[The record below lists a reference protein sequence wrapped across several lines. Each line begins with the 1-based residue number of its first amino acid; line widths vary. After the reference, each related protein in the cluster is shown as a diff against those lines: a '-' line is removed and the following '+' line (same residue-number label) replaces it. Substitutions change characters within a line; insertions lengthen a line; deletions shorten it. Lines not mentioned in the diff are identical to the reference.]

1 MADINK
7 SMEILKF
14 LEHSNRND
22 KLLHYNKGED
32 GYTFFGIYEVAH
44 PKWRGWT
51 IIKRYLLIEPDIKK
65 CSVILSNVTDLMI
78 EVEKFYKS
86 NFWDKAKL
94 DLVNSQKIAD
104 EIFIFGVNTGMQVAI
119 KKAQQLIGVT
129 ADGVVG
135 PMTLKALNDFDE
147 SIFDLKFDELEKEY
161 YDAIIKT
168 KPYLLKNKQGWYNR
182 ADTV

>member
-14 LEHSNRND
+14 VEHSNRND
-22 KLLHYNKGED
+22 KLLHYNDGEY
-32 GYTFFGIYEVAH
+32 GCTFFGIYEAAH
-44 PKWRGWT
+44 PKWRGWA

-104 EIFIFGVNTGMQVAI
+104 EIFIFGVNVGMGVAI
-119 KKAQQLIGVT
+119 KKAQQLVGVT
-129 ADGVVG
+129 ADVVVG
-135 PMTLKALNDFDE
+135 PMTLKALNSFNEQMFDIVFDE
-147 SIFDLKFDELEKEY
+147 KEKEY
-161 YDAIIKT
+161 YSMLAE
-168 KPYLLKNKQGWYNR
+168 KPNFKKYKEGWYNR